1 MQTWLA
7 STSLGAAA
15 SAGPRVELLGLSPQ
29 SLARVVS
36 SLGDKPYRS
45 RQLAGWIYK
54 ERVWDFAA
62 MSNLSKPLRAALAE
76 QCSISKLSLARKQ
89 VSQRDGTAKLLFTCG
104 DGETVEAVYLPHEG
118 RATACI
124 STQVGCAMGCKFCA
138 TGASGFSRDL
148 TPAEILGQVLGIED
162 ELKVTLDNLVYMGMG
177 EPLANWEA
185 VAESIAILTAP
196 EGRAWGKRHITLS
209 TCGLVP
215 GIEAL
220 AASGLGARL
229 AVSLHAPNDAIRAQI
244 MPVNRRWGLA
254 ELMRACRAYQ
264 QATGLQLT
272 FEYAL
277 FEGINDSDD
286 NAREL
291 ARLLKGLECKVNLIP
306 YNPVP
311 GLPYRMPDFKRV
323 YAFQTL
329 LKQAGLT
336 AMLRTEKGGDIDA
349 ACGQLRRRAAGEGA

>member
-1 MQTWLA
+1 
-7 STSLGAAA
+7 
-15 SAGPRVELLGLSPQ
+15 
-29 SLARVVS
+29 
-36 SLGDKPYRS
+36 
-45 RQLAGWIYK
+45 
-54 ERVWDFAA
+54 
-62 MSNLSKPLRAALAE
+62 
-76 QCSISKLSLARKQ
+76 
-89 VSQRDGTAKLLFTCG
+89 
-104 DGETVEAVYLPHEG
+104 
-118 RATACI
+118 
-124 STQVGCAMGCKFCA
+124 
-138 TGASGFSRDL
+138 
-148 TPAEILGQVLGIED
+148 VLGIED